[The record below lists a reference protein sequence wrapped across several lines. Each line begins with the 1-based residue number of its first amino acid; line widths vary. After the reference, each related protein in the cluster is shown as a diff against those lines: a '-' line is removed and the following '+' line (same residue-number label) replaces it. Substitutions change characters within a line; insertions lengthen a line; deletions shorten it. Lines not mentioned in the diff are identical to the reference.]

1 MSVAQILEESK
12 TFSVPE
18 LESLEQSLRLER
30 LRRTRNVLSAEET
43 RLFEVINQP
52 LPGGQHFPTLRA
64 KRDSHT
70 LSPDELDELT
80 RLDDEREGV
89 WARKLHAVADLA
101 DYRGVEFDAL
111 YRQLELH
118 LRTEANT

>member
-52 LPGGQHFPTLRA
+52 LPGSQRLPELRA

-70 LSPDELDELT
+70 LSPDELDELI
-80 RLDDEREGV
+80 RLDDEREEV
-89 WARKLHAVADLA
+89 WARKLRAVADLA
-101 DYRGVEFDAL
+101 DYRGVEFDTL

-118 LRTEANT
+118 LRTEAGA